1 MLPTN
6 SRAPSSLLP
15 CLLFLAAVGAGCSP
29 ASPGGGDPPAQGSG
43 GSAALGGSGGPATG
57 GSGTGGGSASG
68 GASGGATG
76 GSTATPAGTGGATG
90 GSGATPDPVGE
101 PVDGSAPATPEA
113 GASSDGGGSGTPMGT
128 DGGPQPSY
136 EGEVPVYDG
145 PEVGPVV
152 EMQCPGNPTEGYT
165 EYKDSF
171 HVERPYD
178 VPINA
183 RFSFIDGIYNFWVFP
198 GDKAHSK
205 IANGTNPRTEATF
218 GGTYDKATVKENVGN
233 ASGIGYFTTGKRIY
247 SADVLIEKS
256 ASSSFV
262 FQLHT
267 TAKGIG
273 PIYLSGGGVPGGMLD
288 KWYNVK
294 FAFDAATLKSQV
306 YINNCL
312 KGTVSGPRGDG
323 HFYFKHGVYHCGN
336 GGGCRSHYKNIHF
349 YVQ

>member
-1 MLPTN
+1 MHPT
-6 SRAPSSLLP
+6 RRILP
-15 CLLFLAAVGAGCSP
+15 CILFLASVAAGCSP
-29 ASPGGGDPPAQGSG
+29 VSPSDGAPSAGSG
-43 GSAALGGSGGPATG
+43 GVGPAGSGGRATGGTSSETGGTGGGQATG
-57 GSGTGGGSASG
+57 GSGGDTTVPPGTGGGSPDA
-68 GASGGATG
+68 
-76 GSTATPAGTGGATG
+76 
-90 GSGATPDPVGE
+90 GSGAVIDPPTGTTSDAS
-101 PVDGSAPATPEA
+101 PPTPEA
-113 GASSDGGGSGTPMGT
+113 GSVGDAGGGSSTPMGT

-145 PEVGPVV
+145 PDVDPVPM
-152 EMQCPGNPTEGYT
+152 ECPGDPTEGFT

-178 VPINA
+178 VPINT
-183 RFSFIDGIYNFWVFP
+183 RFSFINGIYNFWVFP

-205 IANGTNPRTEATF
+205 IANGKNPRTEATF
-218 GGTYDKATVKENVGN
+218 GGTKDKATVKQDVGN
-233 ASGIGYFTTGKRIY
+233 ASGIGYFTSGKRIY

-256 ASSSFV
+256 ASGSFV

-294 FAFDAATLKSQV
+294 FVFDAATLKSQV
-306 YINNCL
+306 FINNCM

-336 GGGCRSHYKNIHF
+336 SAGCRSHYKNVHF
-349 YVQ
+349 

>member
-1 MLPTN
+1 MCPI
-6 SRAPSSLLP
+6 RPIVPCILL
-15 CLLFLAAVGAGCSP
+15 LASFVAGCSP
-29 ASPGGGDPPAQGSG
+29 VSPAGGSPSEGSGGAAGPGGSGAPATGGTSSGAGGAGGGSG
-43 GSAALGGSGGPATG
+43 GSAPVAPGTGQGGST
-57 GSGTGGGSASG
+57 GTGGTTVDPVSGTTPDASTPATPDAGSIGDAG
-68 GASGGATG
+68 GAS
-76 GSTATPAGTGGATG
+76 
-90 GSGATPDPVGE
+90 
-101 PVDGSAPATPEA
+101 
-113 GASSDGGGSGTPMGT
+113 TPMGT

-145 PEVGPVV
+145 PDVDPVPM
-152 EMQCPGNPTEGYT
+152 ECPGDPTAGYT

-178 VPINA
+178 VPINT
-183 RFSFIDGIYNFWVFP
+183 RFSFIGGIYNFWVFP

-218 GGTYDKATVKENVGN
+218 GGTYDKATVKQNVGN

-256 ASSSFV
+256 ASGSFV

-306 YINNCL
+306 YINNCM

-336 GGGCRSHYKNIHF
+336 GGGCRSHYKNVHF
-349 YVQ
+349 FVKP